1 MANKNTAGVKA
12 ANSSLITTNGVGD
25 ISGADVNSMFVD
37 VADSF
42 TNKNKAQTALAS
54 NATTWDVGGYDEAN
68 ANVAITLTTHTI
80 NITNI
85 NTSGNYSLLVI
96 KNTASDVTL
105 TITSTV
111 AVVNINSNVLSGPSG
126 GAFMVHL
133 KMRGSLYAEFSQSK
147 YMIAGLR
154 S

>member
-133 KMRGSLYAEFSQSK
+133 
-147 YMIAGLR
+147 I
-154 S
+154 